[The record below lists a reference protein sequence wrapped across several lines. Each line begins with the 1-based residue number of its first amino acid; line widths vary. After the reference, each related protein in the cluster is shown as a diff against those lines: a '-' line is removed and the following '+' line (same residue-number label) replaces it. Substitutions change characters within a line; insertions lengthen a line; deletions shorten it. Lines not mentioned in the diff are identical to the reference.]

1 MRLPH
6 RIADKDITT
15 PKMRSD
21 HPVSHVFWSANFR
34 ASFVTPDIENHWALN
49 ETVIGYDEFLRT
61 CEGCI

>member
-34 ASFVTPDIENHWALN
+34 ASFVTPDIENHWA
-49 ETVIGYDEFLRT
+49 
-61 CEGCI
+61 